1 MHHEWV
7 AGGCQSKGKLGVSL
21 LLVGL
26 KVGASSLRNFQ
37 ELLRRLLS
45 YSTTTLKKRRG
56 PVTPLKVA
64 LLLSAVAVRELPE
77 IVVQVLRLLE

>member
-21 LLVGL
+21 LLVAL
-26 KVGASSLRNFQ
+26 KIGAISFNKCQQFVS
-37 ELLRRLLS
+37 RLLHH
-45 YSTTTLKKRRG
+45 STTTLKKRRV

-64 LLLSAVAVRELPE
+64 LQLSAVAVRELPE